1 MELLAHKQ
9 TTTSPISHGK
19 DEDGE
24 GGRDGYPLTVR
35 RPEINIMSIIL
46 RVVTRQKRCLTQKR
60 LVQWALVRDQRKIVL
75 VDTVVVVEMTTP
87 VRIARRRMAVMR
99 HNN

>member
-9 TTTSPISHGK
+9 TISSPISHGK

-24 GGRDGYPLTVR
+24 GGRDVYPLTVR
-35 RPEINIMSIIL
+35 WPEKNIMSIIL

-60 LVQWALVRDQRKIVL
+60 LVHWALVRGQRREVL
-75 VDTVVVVEMTTP
+75 VGTVVVEKITT
-87 VRIARRRMAVMR
+87 VLIASLAVTR
-99 HNN
+99 HYYYYN